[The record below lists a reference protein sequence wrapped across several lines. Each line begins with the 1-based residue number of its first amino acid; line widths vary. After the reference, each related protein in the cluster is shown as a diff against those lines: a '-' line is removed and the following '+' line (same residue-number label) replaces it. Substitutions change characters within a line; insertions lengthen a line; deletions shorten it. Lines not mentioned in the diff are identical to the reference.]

1 MAPALANIKAI
12 PLPIPRDAPVT
23 MHTFP
28 DNEGSSDVMVQ
39 LGDLLD
45 NNGKLLLNTV
55 YPEYNR
61 IKLPLLRL
69 IIITSRRI
77 KGLQQLAVKPTQ
89 DVWLP
94 HLRKFKLIINTLFFH
109 LILPPTEVILP
120 PFPLPLLEDA
130 V

>member
-1 MAPALANIKAI
+1 
-12 PLPIPRDAPVT
+12 
-23 MHTFP
+23 
-28 DNEGSSDVMVQ
+28 MVQ

-69 IIITSRRI
+69 IIITSKSI

-89 DVWLP
+89 DVWLL
-94 HLRKFKLIINTLFFH
+94 HLRKFKLIIDTLFFH
-109 LILPPTEVILP
+109 LILP